1 MSEKRFHSS
10 SAFRSKRSLW
20 IWPPACPRPCE
31 PSFPMP
37 GWLSTGSM
45 WGNWL
50 MMSYRV
56 FGSRIGGRS
65 WIGRTRR
72 AKPPARRVKSTCP
85 SNSLTET
92 PRQLLARCRYALY
105 KSEDKWTNNQWLRLY
120 IAFERY
126 PKLKR
131 AYEHAQR
138 LTHIYQGTEKAK
150 AIEALKKW
158 ICEARKLR
166 IKEIETCANT
176 LQEHL
181 PNIVNYFDHRST
193 NASAESFNAKIKQ
206 FRALQ
211 RGVRD
216 SEFFLFRLTKF
227 YA

>member
-1 MSEKRFHSS
+1 MMLNFIYFQAEDGIRDGHV
-10 SAFRSKRSLW
+10 
-20 IWPPACPRPCE
+20 
-31 PSFPMP
+31 
-37 GWLSTGSM
+37 TG
-45 WGNWL
+45 
-50 MMSYRV
+50 V
-56 FGSRIGGRS
+56 Q
-65 WIGRTRR
+65 
-72 AKPPARRVKSTCP
+72 TC
-85 SNSLTET
+85 
-92 PRQLLARCRYALY
+92 ALPIY
-105 KSEDKWTNNQWLRLY
+105 NQWLRLY

-158 ICEARKLR
+158 ICEARKLK
-166 IKEIETCANT
+166 IKEFETCANT

-216 SEFFLFRLTKF
+216 SEFFLFRLTKL